1 MVLVMVAA
9 DPEIKVFEY
18 NAGGAFGELALLHG
32 EPRLATVRCTV
43 SPKLQ
48 VICRLI
54 LCMFTCMDLGS
65 THIHASLDSMCA
77 SALAF

>member
-1 MVLVMVAA
+1 MTMMMMVAA

-43 SPKLQ
+43 PAHLQ
-48 VICRLI
+48 IICA
-54 LCMFTCMDLGS
+54 
-65 THIHASLDSMCA
+65 H
-77 SALAF
+77 